1 MNNSAKAC
9 LLLVLATLLSACN
22 KDDAAT
28 PAAAEPAATP
38 VTPVAEPAQPTQVA
52 PAPTLAKLWFEPA
65 GLSTCT
71 KKADKV
77 VIYWDA
83 TQVPGITKVEVKL
96 PGAAGAERLFVR
108 GDLTGSRET
117 GMWMVPGREVILRNA
132 AGGAEIARA
141 AIGSIPCTQ

>member
-1 MNNSAKAC
+1 MNKSAKAC
-9 LLLVLATLLSACN
+9 LLLLVTMLSACGN
-22 KDDAAT
+22 DEAAA
-28 PAAAEPAATP
+28 PVAAEPAAPVAAPVTTP
-38 VTPVAEPAQPTQVA
+38 VQPAEVV

-65 GLSTCT
+65 ALSTCT

-77 VIYWDA
+77 VVYWDA
-83 TQVPGITKVEVKL
+83 TEVPGIKKVEVKL
-96 PGAAGAERLFVR
+96 PGAAGSERLFVR

-117 GMWMVPGREVILRNA
+117 GMWMVAGREVILRNA